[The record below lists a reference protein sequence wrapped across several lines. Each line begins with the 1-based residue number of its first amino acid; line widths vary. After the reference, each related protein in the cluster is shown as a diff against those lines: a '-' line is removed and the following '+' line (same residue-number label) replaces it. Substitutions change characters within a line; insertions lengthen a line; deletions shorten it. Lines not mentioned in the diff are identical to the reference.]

1 MRLSTFVASFLRRI
15 MRAAAQH
22 RGVVDRFAV
31 DGALVVVGLSE
42 RRADDA
48 ARAPA
53 CARTLP
59 KRVDPWSRKRQVAPP
74 VRMGTGVHA
83 GEAFFDAIGDETRRE
98 LAVLGDAVNV
108 AARLEQATNVDGA
121 PLLASSIAVDAT
133 GKAPGRT
140 ESRRGC
146 RRCFAMP
153 TPPVDDRAP
162 ADSRVTRHSTPHRA
176 GAARPPC
183 ILWPVRSSSQYGLR
197 VTPASKGACAHGCDR
212 FAARTPDAPAA
223 RQLPGGCRSGV
234 A

>member
-1 MRLSTFVASFLRRI
+1 
-15 MRAAAQH
+15 
-22 RGVVDRFAV
+22 
-31 DGALVVVGLSE
+31 
-42 RRADDA
+42 
-48 ARAPA
+48 
-53 CARTLP
+53 
-59 KRVDPWSRKRQVAPP
+59 
-74 VRMGTGVHA
+74 
-83 GEAFFDAIGDETRRE
+83 
-98 LAVLGDAVNV
+98 VLGDAVNV

-162 ADSRVTRHSTPHRA
+162 ADSRVTRHSTPHRT